1 MNALNTAN
9 AFDQQIKNDASE
21 ISADYADI
29 VALSVRQSLAS
40 MEITVSQNADGSF
53 NSSDVLIFMKGMSR
67 VVLSYF
73 SLSHVSDIALEIS
86 SDGVRLK

>member
-9 AFDQQIKNDASE
+9 AFDQQIKNDASK

-40 MEITVSQNADGSF
+40 MEITVSQNADGSL
-53 NSSDVLIFMKGMSR
+53 NSSDVLVFMKGMSR
-67 VVLSYF
+67 AGLSYF

-86 SDGVRLK
+86 SDGVRLR